1 MSNLNNDFLE
11 EYKQL
16 DKLCREIYSSEKG
29 VTSYLDEM
37 KSVPESEWRGIP
49 NWNSDLRRL
58 STLRHLRNCLTHE
71 VGTLNE
77 YICMKEDVDWLKEFY
92 NRIFILNDPLSLLRK
107 KREAVQK
114 KTSNIVKKKF
124 QESGI
129 QEEKD
134 SLQSTDNMNGRKWK
148 MMILGGLIV
157 IVLVS
162 MLAIVVGC
170 MVIWKYFFINLCL
183 H

>member
-1 MSNLNNDFLE
+1 M
-11 EYKQL
+11 
-16 DKLCREIYSSEKG
+16 G
-29 VTSYLDEM
+29 
-37 KSVPESEWRGIP
+37 KSV
-49 NWNSDLRRL
+49 
-58 STLRHLRNCLTHE
+58 
-71 VGTLNE
+71 GT
-77 YICMKEDVDWLKEFY
+77 KEDVDWLKEFY

-170 MVIWKYFFINLCL
+170 MVICKYFFINLCL